1 MTAQRGV
8 TSKMIGETVSHYR
21 VIEKLGGGGMGVVY
35 KAEDTRLHRFVALK
49 FLPDEV
55 ARNPQALS
63 RFQREAQAASALN
76 HPNICTIYD
85 IGEQDGRAYIV
96 MEFLEGATLKHMIS
110 ARPMELDTL
119 LTVGIEIADALDA
132 AHAKGIVHR
141 DIKPANIFVTGR
153 GHAKILDFGLA
164 KVSGASTSFTAEA
177 NGLTAQETA
186 VADEHLT
193 SPGSTL
199 GTVAYMSPEQAKG
212 KELDGRTDLFSFGAV
227 LYEMATGQLP
237 FRGDT
242 SALVFQAI
250 LDRAPTPPIRLNP
263 DLPPKLEDI
272 ISKALEKDRNLRY
285 QHAADMRTD
294 LQRLKRDTDTGRA
307 IAISSGSVPVAQDSP
322 PARPQSGSSPS
333 AGFSSGGVP
342 PIAPPPPTS
351 QSGAATAPVSSSA
364 VSSTTVPA
372 TPSSK
377 FRTGTYVVASV
388 ILLGLVLAGGLY
400 LFSSRR
406 SAKLTEKDSILLTDF
421 VNTTGDAVFDGT
433 LKQALATQL
442 EQSPYLNILPESRI
456 REALKFMGRP
466 EDQRI
471 TSDVA
476 HDICLREGAKA
487 MLNGSIASL
496 GTHYVLTLTAVSAQ
510 TGDTIAS
517 EQAESDSKEQVLKT
531 IEKAANS
538 MRGKLGES
546 LPSVQKFA
554 TPLEQASTSSLEAL
568 QAYSLG
574 HIKHTHFDDEGAIPY
589 LKKAVELD
597 PNFAVAWAELGV
609 ASGNTGQNRQR
620 DESIRKAFELKDRA
634 SEHERLYIEGHYYD
648 EVAGTSD
655 KIIEIYEQWKR
666 TYPRETLPWDN
677 LALRYEGTAQ
687 FDKSL
692 ENASESMRL
701 DPKDSYAYQN
711 LADAYISLGRFDEAK
726 AVTDQAAAQKI
737 SPRATRFDRYMLAF
751 VRGDDAAMKGILNET
766 KGTSDEAFILF
777 FHGRGQLAIGK
788 IQAGRSTLD
797 QAVETARQHGMQE
810 FAGIVRS
817 VQAAYETELGYVAE
831 PRAEV
836 NQALSL
842 APTKDTKSITAQP
855 LAELGDTTRAQGF
868 IDELSRQFP
877 DNTLLNKVALPI
889 AQSAIELQR
898 NQPQKAVAALE
909 VAAPYEL
916 GAGPNGADY
925 FPIHFRGAAYLK
937 AGDGAKALI
946 EYQKILDHRGVD
958 PICVLY
964 PLAHLGVARAY
975 ALQKDTAHA
984 RTAYQDFFAAWK
996 DADPDIPVLKQAH
1009 AEYDKLQ

>member
-1 MTAQRGV
+1 
-8 TSKMIGETVSHYR
+8 MIGQTISHYR

-85 IGEQDGRAYIV
+85 IGEQEGRAFIV
-96 MEFLEGATLKHMIS
+96 MEFLEGATLKHLI
-110 ARPMELDTL
+110 ANRPMELETL
-119 LTVGIEIADALDA
+119 LTVSIEIADALDA

-141 DIKPANIFVTGR
+141 DIKPANIFVTSR
-153 GHAKILDFGLA
+153 GHAKVLDFGLA
-164 KVSGASTSFTAEA
+164 KVSSATPTFSAPA
-177 NGLTAQETA
+177 DGLTAQETI
-186 VADEHLT
+186 VGEEHLT

-227 LYEMATGQLP
+227 LYEMATGTLP

-242 SALVFQAI
+242 SALIFQAI
-250 LDRAPTPPIRLNP
+250 LDRAPTSPIRLNP

-307 IAISSGSVPVAQDSP
+307 IAISSGSVPIAQESP
-322 PARPQSGSSPS
+322 APPHPSAAPQSGSSVS
-333 AGFSSGGVP
+333 
-342 PIAPPPPTS
+342 APPSSASS
-351 QSGAATAPVSSSA
+351 QPVAPLATASPSIATISGPSSSSA
-364 VSSTTVPA
+364 VSPA
-372 TPSSK
+372 SAPAPIASK
-377 FRTGTYVVASV
+377 SRTGIYVVAAV
-388 ILLGLVLAGGLY
+388 ILLGLIVAGGLY
-400 LFSSRR
+400 FSSQR

-421 VNTTGDAVFDGT
+421 VNTTGDGVFDGT

-456 REALKFMGRP
+456 REALKLMGRP

-496 GTHYVLTLTAVSAQ
+496 GTHYVISLAAVNAQ

-517 EQAESDSKEQVLKT
+517 EQAESESKEQVLKSLD
-531 IEKAANS
+531 KAATS
-538 MRGKLGES
+538 IRGKLGES

-554 TPLEQASTSSLEAL
+554 TPLEQATTSSLEAL

-574 HIKHTHFDDEGAIPY
+574 HVAHTRFDDEGAIPHF
-589 LKKAVELD
+589 KRAVELD
-597 PNFAVAWAELGV
+597 PNFAMAWTELGV
-609 ASGNTGQNRQR
+609 AGGNTGQSRLK
-620 DESIRKAFELKDRA
+620 DESIKKGFDLRDRA
-634 SEHERLYIEGHYYD
+634 SEHEKFYISAHYYD
-648 EVAGTSD
+648 EVTGEAD

-666 TYPRETLPWDN
+666 TYPREPLPWDN
-677 LALRYEGTAQ
+677 LSLRYQAMGQ
-687 FDKSL
+687 MDKAL

-711 LADAYISLGRFDEAK
+711 LADAYISLGRFDEAQ
-726 AVTDQAAAQKI
+726 AVVDQAAAQKLA
-737 SPRATRFDRYMLAF
+737 PRTTRFSRYQLAF
-751 VRGDDAAMKGILNET
+751 IRGDQAAEQRIVAESA
-766 KGTSDEAFILF
+766 GTFDEPLVLF
-777 FHGRGQLAIGK
+777 FRGRGQLTLGQIKDGRATFDQAIELGK
-788 IQAGRSTLD
+788 KHSTPELAAIIRAIQAS
-797 QAVETARQHGMQE
+797 
-810 FAGIVRS
+810 
-817 VQAAYETELGYVAE
+817 YEVELGYSNE
-831 PRAEV
+831 PRREV
-836 NQALSL
+836 MEALAL
-842 APTKDTKSITAQP
+842 ADNKDTKSIVAHP
-855 LAELGDTTRAQGF
+855 LARLGDVARAQKF
-868 IDELSRQFP
+868 NEELAAQFP
-877 DNTLLNKVALPI
+877 TDVLLNKVAL
-889 AQSAIELQR
+889 AVSQASIEIQR
-898 NQPQKAVAALE
+898 NQPAKAVAALE
-909 VAAPYEL
+909 SALPFEL
-916 GAGPNGADY
+916 GAGPNGANFY
-925 FPIHFRGAAYLK
+925 PIHLRGAAYLQ
-937 AGDGAKALI
+937 AGDGGKALI
-946 EYQKILDHRGVD
+946 EYQKILDHRGIDV
-958 PICVLY
+958 VSVFY
-964 PLAHLGVARAY
+964 PLAHLGAARAY

-984 RTAYQDFFAAWK
+984 RTAYQDFFAAFK

-1009 AEYDKLQ
+1009 AEYAKLQ